1 MKRFKLALAVFA
13 LVAFSAPARA
23 EVAVV
28 KAIDYC
34 TGCAVGNLGLNLE
47 GGASSVTLHAL
58 GMQFDANDGVWR
70 GAGAF
75 EVRSSDSG
83 ARVRFDP
90 AATFILGT
98 VDAPGP
104 EGCSG
109 KAINK
114 LIIHG
119 QDGASGHFTLIA
131 YPENCKVGDGMCPE
145 SRVAATLDTDADAN
159 AAFKAELA
167 MIGPVKAGNSWGRL
181 KVRSK

>member
-13 LVAFSAPARA
+13 LVAFSAPAHA

-98 VDAPGP
+98 VALVTALSALAAG
-104 EGCSG
+104 
-109 KAINK
+109 IW
-114 LIIHG
+114 
-119 QDGASGHFTLIA
+119 
-131 YPENCKVGDGMCPE
+131 
-145 SRVAATLDTDADAN
+145 SRGRAHRR
-159 AAFKAELA
+159 E
-167 MIGPVKAGNSWGRL
+167 GRL
-181 KVRSK
+181 PSPAEAA